1 MDRLVAGAGAIV
13 HFGAIGVEDN
23 FDQILKANIQG
34 MYNLL
39 EAARRYEI
47 RRIVFASSIHVIGL
61 HPTTLVGTAETPA
74 RPDSYYGVSKA
85 FGENLARLYV
95 EKAGLEIACL
105 RIGVAAPE
113 PKTPRN
119 LWTWLSLADLCRL
132 VDACLMTPDLRFA
145 VVYGVSDNGRR
156 WWDNAGSPIDFRP
169 EDDAEVHAG
178 RILPDGEI
186 PAADRPSLAFHGGP
200 FVTLGLGE
208 RPRSARA
215 SRIRHGERDGDPRD
229 RIVHVDEQGDEGRLR
244 PSGARRPVL
253 LQCVPDRLLGVLESM
268 RDVFVG
274 YQVSS
279 LEHLLQTASRAE
291 RDGADEEMIVAALL
305 HDIGDVFAPE
315 NHSQF
320 AASLLRP
327 YVREEVH
334 WIIRHHGIFQ
344 LYYSGVHQGRTPISG
359 SAIATAPIT
368 TPASPSASGGTRDP
382 STRPIRAHPWSIS
395 ARWCGDCSAANP
407 AI

>member
-1 MDRLVAGAGAIV
+1 MALSGPLLLTGAAGKLGGHLRGHLAGRPGGLRSTDIRPFGPPLPGEEIVLADLADGAAMDRLVAGAGAIV

-132 VDACLMTPDLRFA
+132 IDACLMAPDLRFA
-145 VVYGVSDNGRR
+145 VVYGVSDNRRR

-169 EDDAEVHAG
+169 EDDAEVHLG

-186 PAADRPSLAFHGGP
+186 PAADRASLAFHGGP

-208 RPRSARA
+208 RP
-215 SRIRHGERDGDPRD
+215 
-229 RIVHVDEQGDEGRLR
+229 
-244 PSGARRPVL
+244 
-253 LQCVPDRLLGVLESM
+253 
-268 RDVFVG
+268 
-274 YQVSS
+274 
-279 LEHLLQTASRAE
+279 
-291 RDGADEEMIVAALL
+291 
-305 HDIGDVFAPE
+305 
-315 NHSQF
+315 
-320 AASLLRP
+320 
-327 YVREEVH
+327 
-334 WIIRHHGIFQ
+334 
-344 LYYSGVHQGRTPISG
+344 
-359 SAIATAPIT
+359 
-368 TPASPSASGGTRDP
+368 
-382 STRPIRAHPWSIS
+382 
-395 ARWCGDCSAANP
+395 
-407 AI
+407 